1 MSNHNIKH
9 EQWSSRLTYMLAAT
23 GAAVGLGNIW
33 KFPYIM
39 GENGGGAFVLVYLGC
54 ILLIGI
60 PVMMSEVLI
69 GKVGRQAPARSARL
83 VAAQSGGSKHWS
95 VVGWFGSVAGFL
107 ILSFYVVIA
116 GWALAYTFYGF
127 SGDFT
132 DKSPAQIGNIFST
145 LNQSGGQLMAWSGV
159 IIFATTV
166 IVGLGVKAGL
176 ERAVN
181 WMMPA
186 LFVLLLVM
194 VGYAASTG
202 DMGSAMS
209 FMFNAD
215 FSKLSWNG
223 VLVALGHSFFTL
235 SLASGIMTMYGAY
248 LPEKTSLVKTSLWIA
263 IMDTVV
269 ALLAGIAI
277 YPIVFANGL
286 EPGAGP
292 GLIFQTLPIAF
303 GSMPGGQFFGGLF
316 FLMLVVAALTSAL
329 ALIESSVAW
338 LVENRGFKRMQAAV
352 VSGFSIWLLSLLTV
366 FSISGESWT
375 VVTLFATDMSLFDI
389 LDFTTSNVMLPLG
402 GLMTAVFVGYVVN
415 TEISKRAID
424 STAAIYRLWWLC
436 VRYVAPIA
444 IVLVFLQLSG
454 IVSF

>member
-1 MSNHNIKH
+1 MSTDTVKH
-9 EQWSSRLTYMLAAT
+9 EQWSSRMSYMLAAT

-39 GENGGGAFVLVYLGC
+39 GENGGGAFVLVYFAC

-83 VAAQSGGSKHWS
+83 VSQQSGGSGKWS
-95 VVGWFGSVAGFL
+95 IVGWFGSLTGFL

-116 GWALAYTFYGF
+116 GWALAYTYYGF
-127 SGDFT
+127 NGMFT
-132 DKSPAQIGNIFST
+132 DQTAVQIDSLFRG
-145 LNQSGGQLMAWSGV
+145 LNASGAELMAWSGAV
-159 IIFATTV
+159 VLTTTLV
-166 IVGLGVKAGL
+166 VGLGVKDGL
-176 ERAVN
+176 ERSVN

-194 VGYAASTG
+194 VGYASQHG
-202 DMGSAMS
+202 DMPAALK

-223 VLVALGHSFFTL
+223 VLVALGHAFFTL

-248 LPEKTSLVKTSLWIA
+248 LPAGTSLVKTSIYIA
-263 IMDTVV
+263 VMDTVV
-269 ALLAGIAI
+269 AILAGIAI

-303 GSMPGGQFFGGLF
+303 GSMPGGQIFGGLF

-352 VSGFSIWLLSLLTV
+352 VSGAVIWLLSLTTV
-366 FSISGESWT
+366 FSISGAEWT
-375 VVTLFATDMSLFDI
+375 KITLFGNETTMFGI
-389 LDFTTSNVMLPLG
+389 LDFTTSNIMLPVG
-402 GLMTAVFVGYVVN
+402 GLLTALFVGYVVKRSV
-415 TEISKRAID
+415 TEQAID
-424 STAAIYRLWWLC
+424 SSAAIYTFWRVC

-454 IVSF
+454 LVSF